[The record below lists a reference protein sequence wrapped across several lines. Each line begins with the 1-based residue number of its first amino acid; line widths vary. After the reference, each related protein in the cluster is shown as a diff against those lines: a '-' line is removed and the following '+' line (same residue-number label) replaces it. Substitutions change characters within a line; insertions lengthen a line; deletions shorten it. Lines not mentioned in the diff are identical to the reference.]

1 MEAASLLAKVMD
13 KPDGRMRKAIV
24 LSVALHL
31 ALMMLIQPARQGGAV
46 GVVLQARIVAAP
58 AKPATTPSDATTA
71 ESDLP
76 ARSAAERPIPA
87 NAQTAPVAAQA
98 QPASPPPETVAGGS
112 ERAAPDDAA
121 GSGGWETVPTG
132 PASGLPEIPVMLDT
146 QWYTAR
152 QVDRR
157 PELLTPALPAYP
169 EEARRQGI
177 QGSVVIE
184 VHIDEYGEVR
194 EIGILEANPP
204 GVFDAAVLEVYGKAR
219 FNPAMLN
226 GRPVR
231 YIGKYRVLFEL
242 D

>member
-1 MEAASLLAKVMD
+1 MEAASLLVKMMD
-13 KPDGRMRKAIV
+13 KLGGRMLKAIV

-31 ALMMLIQPARQGGAV
+31 ALMMLIQPARQQGSV

-58 AKPATTPSDATTA
+58 AEPATPPSDATTA
-71 ESDLP
+71 ETDLP
-76 ARSAAERPIPA
+76 GRPAAERPLPS
-87 NAQTAPVAAQA
+87 NAQTAPVPTQA

-112 ERAAPDDAA
+112 ERAAPDDVV
-121 GSGGWETVPTG
+121 GSGVRETVPTG

-157 PELLTPALPAYP
+157 PELMTPALPAYP

-184 VHIDEYGEVR
+184 VHIDEYGQVR
-194 EIGILEANPP
+194 EIRILEANPP
-204 GVFDAAVLEVYGKAR
+204 GVFEAAVLEVYGKAR
-219 FNPAMLN
+219 YKPAMLN